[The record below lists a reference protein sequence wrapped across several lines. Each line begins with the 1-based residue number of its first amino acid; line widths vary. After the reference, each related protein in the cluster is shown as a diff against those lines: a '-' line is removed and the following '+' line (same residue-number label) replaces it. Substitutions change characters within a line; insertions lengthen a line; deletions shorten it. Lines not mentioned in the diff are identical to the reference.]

1 MKVKAKSFEAWK
13 VIMITLV
20 FLSYCVGMMPGEK
33 AQAVYDKYLD
43 NGIFGMAFFFVLVG
57 FGIGIHYH
65 KKFIN
70 LNKKNY
76 LEFLGKKLGI
86 LYPLYMIMQTV
97 FLILAL
103 CSHPGSQE
111 IKTLIVKYIIS
122 IPMLQTMIPK
132 AGYYM
137 ALNPVSWFVSAI
149 FLIYLLAPVIG
160 MLAARMKRDLK
171 RSGLVIAGLIV
182 VYIIV
187 AGPLADAMV
196 LKQDMPYLFLMNLIL
211 FCIGV
216 WLANFRLN
224 IRIETDR
231 SAGRNLLTGAELVVL
246 VAAVLIYLG
255 TVGKYGIP
263 AALLRLL
270 LYVLIVMVFSYDGGM
285 ISHIFTLSPFGI
297 LSSMVFDFYLTQ
309 YFVIRYIGTPIQKR
323 FGDSGKDAGSDI
335 GKPGNHFG
343 QGKNSWLTGTAAWNM
358 VAISQYILGIS
369 ADFDGLKIDPSIP
382 AAWDGLNATRQF
394 RGATYDIKVTNPDHV
409 NKGIKSVTVDG
420 NAIESNVLP
429 VFGDGKT
436 HAVEVVMG

>member
-122 IPMLQTMIPK
+122 IPMLQAMIPK

-171 RSGLVIAGLIV
+171 RSGLVIVGLIV

-263 AALLRLL
+263 TALLRLL

-323 FGDSGKDAGSDI
+323 FGDSGKDI
-335 GKPGNHFG
+335 
-343 QGKNSWLTGTAAWNM
+343 
-358 VAISQYILGIS
+358 VISIILAYIINWCIVLV
-369 ADFDGLKIDPSIP
+369 
-382 AAWDGLNATRQF
+382 
-394 RGATYDIKVTNPDHV
+394 IKVIKKIYRKLRYRVSSFAGDLGTDGVVDDYLDDGYEEIDQTNINTEAYDRSRLDPM
-409 NKGIKSVTVDG
+409 
-420 NAIESNVLP
+420 
-429 VFGDGKT
+429 
-436 HAVEVVMG
+436 AVEITETEDE